1 MNPVGLEVQN
11 YLVELE
17 ISSIVISLAFGNDY
31 SLVDPGLVQEKLS
44 RKPARLKA
52 AIGRTYLCGRASY
65 VKAFSFRL
73 DPLLLV
79 FFSFTG
85 FDEGGW
91 DRIIVSDCLEE

>member
-73 DPLLLV
+73 DLQVFHLLASMREDGIELLLV
-79 FFSFTG
+79 T
-85 FDEGGW
+85 
-91 DRIIVSDCLEE
+91 V

>member
-44 RKPARLKA
+44 RKPARWKA
-52 AIGRTYLCGRASY
+52 AIGRTYLCGRACY

-79 FFSFTG
+79 FHLLASMREDGIELLLVT
-85 FDEGGW
+85 
-91 DRIIVSDCLEE
+91 V